1 MHGVAWVAVQTLA
14 SEAARTGLGEINGGL
29 IELLAPVRAT
39 PRKHCKKITG
49 RVYNTAHNYC
59 TSCFACSLERGRERD
74 MCVCGVGGNPT
85 ENTCIDLGSFSGSR
99 LKTTTPYK

>member
-59 TSCFACSLERGRERD
+59 TSCFACSLERERERD
-74 MCVCGVGGNPT
+74 MCVCVEWEAIP
-85 ENTCIDLGSFSGSR
+85 
-99 LKTTTPYK
+99 LKTLALIWAAFLGAV